1 MTRAIRGKVA
11 RVLNSREVALNIGS
25 ADGVA
30 VGMYF
35 DVMDAEGENITDPDT
50 GETLG
55 SIQRAKVRVRTIH
68 VQEKLSLAATY
79 RQRRVNTGGMLPGAS
94 FSKFLMQ
101 PEWVSEYETLKSTEK
116 TREPLSEEESY
127 VEIGD
132 PVVQVIDNREEVA
145 RETELPQNLATASPE
160 SQKSD

>member
-1 MTRAIRGKVA
+1 MTKAIHGKVA

-30 VGMYF
+30 VGLYF
-35 DVMDAEGENITDPDT
+35 DIMDAKGEDITDPDT

-55 SIQRAKVRVRTIH
+55 SIQRAKVRVQVIH

-79 RQRRVNTGGMLPGAS
+79 RQRRGGSRRLFNAGLAE
-94 FSKFLMQ
+94 FLMPQ
-101 PEWVSEYETLKSTEK
+101 KWANEYETLKSQEK
-116 TREPLSEEESY
+116 TWEPMSEQESY

-132 PVVQVIDNREEVA
+132 PVVQVLDNREGVA
-145 RETELPQNLATASPE
+145 RETELPQNLATASTG
-160 SQKSD
+160 SRRSD

>member
-1 MTRAIRGKVA
+1 MTKAIHGKVA

-30 VGMYF
+30 IGLYF
-35 DVMDAEGENITDPDT
+35 DIMDAKGEDITDPDT

-55 SIQRAKVRVRTIH
+55 SIQRTKVRVQVIH

-79 RQRRVNTGGMLPGAS
+79 RQRRGGSRRLFNPGLAE
-94 FSKFLMQ
+94 FLMPQ
-101 PEWVSEYETLKSTEK
+101 KWVNEYETLKSQEK
-116 TREPLSEEESY
+116 TWEPMSEQESY

-132 PVVQVIDNREEVA
+132 PVVQVLENREGAA
-145 RETELPQNLATASPE
+145 RETELPQNLATASTE
-160 SQKSD
+160 SRRSD

>member
-30 VGMYF
+30 VRMYF
-35 DVMDAEGENITDPDT
+35 DVMDREGEDITDPDT

-55 SIQRAKVRVRTIH
+55 SIQRAKVRVRTIY

-79 RQRRVNTGGMLPGAS
+79 RQRRVNTGGMLDTS
-94 FSKFLMQ
+94 FSKFLMPQ
-101 PEWVSEYETLKSTEK
+101 KWVSEYETLKSTEK
-116 TREPLSEEESY
+116 TWEPLSEEESY